1 MCHSNKCFLY
11 LWVQNHSIKQCMD
24 LNIIFWSLNRL
35 EHVHLLIIE
44 LEHPHFGFKRTYIE
58 HITPLTRYAELF
70 IKHTRTSIFRTWII
84 IKHVHRTW
92 RAQKFVF
99 QRMVSLKYCSMNFC
113 YLMTDKST
121 DMFRT
126 CNTVFLV
133 SLVKKCP
140 SKAFLQLWLHTD
152 IFLCSKEHSRGF
164 QIDLHF
170 DKTHSDNA
178 LVVSKLRNLICT
190 CLHNYHCIC
199 RQTICWLLTILQAET
214 CKISHW

>member
-1 MCHSNKCFLY
+1 M
-11 LWVQNHSIKQCMD
+11 
-24 LNIIFWSLNRL
+24 
-35 EHVHLLIIE
+35 
-44 LEHPHFGFKRTYIE
+44 
-58 HITPLTRYAELF
+58 
-70 IKHTRTSIFRTWII
+70 
-84 IKHVHRTW
+84 
-92 RAQKFVF
+92 
-99 QRMVSLKYCSMNFC
+99 SLKYCSMNFC
-113 YLMTDKST
+113 CLGIEKRTEM
-121 DMFRT
+121 MRT

-199 RQTICWLLTILQAET
+199 RQTICWLLTILYKQKLAKSAIDKYLIET
-214 CKISHW
+214 VSSPGKDLYYTNLFAKNFVITALQKLQ